1 MVKKDEYCTTMESQI
16 KKWDTE
22 VDSLNTKG
30 QQLSAEAR
38 VRYDMQVKAMRAN
51 RDLAF
56 SKLKEMRTANESA
69 WQHMQ
74 SGVDAAWA
82 SMKNGLDKAASQ
94 FK

>member
-1 MVKKDEYCTTMESQI
+1 MESQI

-30 QQLSAEAR
+30 QQLSAEGR
-38 VRYDMQVKAMRAN
+38 VMYDTQVKAMRAN

-56 SKLKEMRTANESA
+56 SKLQEMRTANESA
-69 WQHMQ
+69 WQNMQ

-94 FK
+94 FKQ

>member
-1 MVKKDEYCTTMESQI
+1 MGKKDEYCTTMESQI

-22 VDSLNTKG
+22 VDGLNTKG
-30 QQLSAEAR
+30 KQLSAEAR
-38 VRYDMQVKAMRAN
+38 GSYDTQVEAMRAH

-56 SKLKEMRTANESA
+56 AKLKEMRTANESA

-74 SGVDAAWA
+74 AGVDAAWA
-82 SMKNGLDKAASQ
+82 SMKNGLDKATSQ